1 MSEDNKNIVLFAVI
15 AALILIGWP
24 LIAGRILPTARPPVT
39 KIEAGQTKV
48 VTSAAADPAA
58 DGPKAMR
65 DRRVVLAE
73 SPRVAIDTPSLK
85 GSINLKG
92 ARIDDLVLLKHRETI
107 AKNSP
112 PVRLLS
118 PSGAPLSYFAS
129 FGWAGNGITAPNKDS
144 VWTADA
150 PVLTPGRPVTLAW
163 DNQQGQRFRIRIAVD
178 PDYMFTVTQSV
189 GNAGTA
195 PVTAQTYGLISRTG
209 APKEIDTWTNHV
221 GPIGVFGT
229 GANYDIGY
237 PNLRGDE
244 PGFFAKIFG
253 TTAKPGANY
262 FDHQGGWLGF
272 GDNCWL
278 AALVPDQKA
287 QVHAGF
293 RGSPGDLFQADFTTQ
308 PVIVAPGK
316 QASQTTRFFAGSKEV
331 RLLDRYQDGSGA
343 VGGIANFDKAIDWGW
358 FRIVEKPIFYYLD
371 WLFRMIGNFGV
382 AIILLTI
389 TIRGLLFPIAQ
400 RQFASMAKMKAV
412 QPKMKAIQER
422 FKDDK
427 ARQQQEVMALYKTEG
442 VNPLAGCGPTLL
454 QIPIMYALYKVLLL
468 ATEMRHQPFVLWIR
482 DLSAP
487 DPLTPLNLF
496 GLLAFTPPQFI
507 AIGIIPIILGI
518 SMYFQFKLNP
528 APMDEAQKQVFA
540 IMPWMMMFVM
550 APFAVGLQ
558 IYWITSNTLTILQQR
573 LLYARHPDL
582 MQPTPKTGPK
592 KAGAK

>member
-1 MSEDNKNIVLFAVI
+1 MSEDNRNIILFAVI
-15 AALILIGWP
+15 AALILLGWP
-24 LIAGRILPTARPPVT
+24 FVASRILPPARPPVT
-39 KIEAGQTKV
+39 KIEGGKTKV

-58 DGPKAMR
+58 DGPKALR

-73 SPRVAIDTPSLK
+73 SPRVAIDTPALK

-92 ARIDDLVLLKHRETI
+92 ARIDDLVLMRHRESI

-118 PSGAPLSYFAS
+118 PSGAEKSYFAT
-129 FGWAGNGITAPNKDS
+129 FGWAGNGVDAPNKDTL
-144 VWTADA
+144 WTADSA
-150 PVLTPGRPVTLAW
+150 VLSPGRPVTLGW
-163 DNQQGQRFRIRIAVD
+163 NSPRGQSFRIKIAVD
-178 PDYMFTVTQSV
+178 ADYMFTVTQSV
-189 GNAGTA
+189 ANAGA
-195 PVTAQTYGLISRTG
+195 QPVSVQTYGLIG
-209 APKEIDTWTNHV
+209 KAGVPKEIDTWTNHV
-221 GPIGVFGT
+221 GPIGVFGP

-237 PNLRGDE
+237 PNLRGQE

-272 GDNCWL
+272 GDNYWL
-278 AALVPDQKA
+278 AALIPDQKST
-287 QVHAGF
+287 VHAGF
-293 RGSPGDLFQADFTTQ
+293 RGSAGDLFQADFTTQ
-308 PVIVAPGK
+308 PVTLPPGR
-316 QASQTTRFFAGSKEV
+316 QVTQTMRFFAGSKEV
-331 RLLDRYQDGSGA
+331 RLLDKYQDGTDA
-343 VGGIANFDKAIDWGW
+343 DNGIANFDKAIDWGW

-371 WLFRMIGNFGV
+371 WLFRMVGNFGV

-400 RQFASMAKMKAV
+400 RQFASMAKMKAI
-412 QPKMKAIQER
+412 QPKMKAIQDR
-422 FKDDK
+422 YKDDK
-427 ARQQQEVMALYKTEG
+427 PRQQQEVMALYKSEG

-468 ATEMRHQPFVLWIR
+468 ATEMRHQPFVAWIR

-507 AIGIIPIILGI
+507 AIGVIPILLGI

-582 MQPTPKTGPK
+582 LTPTPKA
-592 KAGAK
+592 AGKSARG